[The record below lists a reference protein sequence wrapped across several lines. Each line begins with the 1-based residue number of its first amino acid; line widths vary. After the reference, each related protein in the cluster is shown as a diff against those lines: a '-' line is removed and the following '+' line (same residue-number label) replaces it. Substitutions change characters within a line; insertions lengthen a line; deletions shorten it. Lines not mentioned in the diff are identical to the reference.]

1 MIEKDGYNALVLEN
15 NDALLFMLFKT
26 MYAEG
31 ILTRPVISGS
41 EAMEALNEEPFDL
54 ILADIDL
61 PKGDGF
67 EIVRMLREK
76 AKETPLI
83 IVSRRGGD
91 SDVVNALN
99 LGADEYIIKP
109 INPVTLGAK
118 VKALLRRRKILI
130 SETQPSATPSPFT
143 YDNMTLR
150 FYKNDVEI
158 PLTAKEN
165 IIMKLFMDNPG
176 RSFTQEELFSLV
188 WQDEDI
194 KDQIVVVYI
203 NRLRRKIEED
213 AVSPKYIQTIR
224 GGGYVFTG

>member
-1 MIEKDGYNALVLEN
+1 MIEKDRYNALVLEN
-15 NDALLFMLFKT
+15 NDALLSILFKT
-26 MYAEG
+26 MYTGG
-31 ILTRPVISGS
+31 ILARSAKDG
-41 EAMEALNEEPFDL
+41 AEALNALTEEPFDL

-61 PKGDGF
+61 PNGDGF
-67 EIVRMLREK
+67 ETARGLREK
-76 AKETPLI
+76 AMETPLI
-83 IVSRRGGD
+83 LVSERGGD
-91 SDVVNALN
+91 SDIVNGLEV
-99 LGADEYIIKP
+99 GADEYIVKP

-118 VKALLRRRKILI
+118 IKALLRRREMLI
-130 SETQPSATPSPFT
+130 SESRLPDPASPFT

-203 NRLRRKIEED
+203 NRLRRKIED
-213 AVSPKYIQTIR
+213 DPTAPKYIQTIR
-224 GGGYVFTG
+224 GVGYVFMG